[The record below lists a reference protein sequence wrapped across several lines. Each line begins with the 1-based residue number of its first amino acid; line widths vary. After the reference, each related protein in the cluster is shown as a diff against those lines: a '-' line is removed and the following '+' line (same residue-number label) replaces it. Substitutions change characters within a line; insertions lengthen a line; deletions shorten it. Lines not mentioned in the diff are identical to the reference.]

1 MREFASSL
9 ARAAALAVLLLLL
22 SSAGPVTADMGY
34 VYVWQGSNGGQVDT
48 GDFYVVNNTGYELYI
63 SGGIS
68 GASVSGVVPI
78 DPYGVYGIPA
88 IDLKH
93 ANSGDIRVQVALPSG
108 ITHVIDV
115 LAKKVENDYSVW
127 NLTPSGT
134 VFTQTDQPSPD
145 PGGSGA
151 CSYGYASSFTSSQYL
166 TPDLVVGLHAMYG
179 TTDSKTVHNTKV
191 ILMVSEITPSGQ
203 ATYKACKAIP

>member
-1 MREFASSL
+1 MRDFASIL
-9 ARAAALAVLLLLL
+9 ARAAALAVFL
-22 SSAGPVTADMGY
+22 SSAGPVTATNAGY

-48 GDFYVVNNTGYELYI
+48 GDFYVVNNTGYQLYI

-88 IDLKH
+88 IDLKQ

-108 ITHVIDV
+108 ITHVIDL

-134 VFTQTDQPSPD
+134 TFTQTDQPSPD

-151 CSYGYASSFTSSQYL
+151 CSYGYASSDTSSQYL
-166 TPDLVVGLHAMYG
+166 TPDLVVGLHAMNG
-179 TTDSKTVHNTKV
+179 GTDSKTVHNTKV
-191 ILMVSEITPSGQ
+191 ILVINPNRSGILYSHCTPLG
-203 ATYKACKAIP
+203 